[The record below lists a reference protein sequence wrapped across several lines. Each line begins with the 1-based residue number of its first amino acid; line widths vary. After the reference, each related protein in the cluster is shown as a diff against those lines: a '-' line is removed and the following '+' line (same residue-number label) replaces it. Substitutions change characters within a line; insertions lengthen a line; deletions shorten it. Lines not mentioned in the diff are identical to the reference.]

1 MAASMQRPE
10 LFAMSPQNNE
20 RLCIFQSLHARK
32 NERTRLKTRSLG
44 DSPCRP
50 PRSLQLECI
59 KTGSLHFRRLRCIKR
74 GGLHAFF
81 MQTAAFFADALLFPQ
96 DSLRRIRSIP
106 YKPLRFL
113 RAKRVSC
120 KPLHLLRSF
129 CKEWGGLYFA
139 TPSLALIVQTPPFA
153 AGFSHKTQGSA
164 SVGARPASL
173 RANPS
178 ICHARPAENAEVCIA
193 QAPPPFPIVQTP
205 LFAAFILRGMGRPV
219 FCNPLL

>member
-50 PRSLQLECI
+50 PRLLQFGCPSPAIVGVPPTCRPPRSLQLECI
-59 KTGSLHFRRLRCIKR
+59 KTGSLHFRRLRCIKH
-74 GGLHAFF
+74 GGLHALF

-96 DSLRRIRSIP
+96 DSFRQMQSAP

-139 TPSLALIVQTPPFA
+139 TPCSSP
-153 AGFSHKTQGSA
+153 H
-164 SVGARPASL
+164 

-178 ICHARPAENAEVCIA
+178 VCCRVLA
-193 QAPPPFPIVQTP
+193 
-205 LFAAFILRGMGRPV
+205 
-219 FCNPLL
+219 